1 MPERLPDLLLS
12 QLSDFVAA
20 QMGLHFPAGRW
31 RDLERGIRSAAGEFG
46 FKDAGACGQ
55 WLLSSP
61 LTKNQIE
68 TLASHVTVGETY
80 FFREKKSFEVLEETI
95 LPELIRSRRGSER
108 RLRIWSA
115 GCCTGEEPYSIA
127 ILLSRLILDW
137 QDWQITILATDIN
150 PHFLRKA
157 SAGVYSEWSFRDTP
171 AWIRERYF
179 RKASAGRLELLPP
192 IRRMVTFAY
201 LNLAEDVYPSLLNNT
216 NAMDVIFCRNVLM
229 YFAPERAR
237 KVIQNLHRSLVDG
250 GWLIVSPS
258 EASHVLFSQ
267 FAAVNFPAAIL
278 YRKDSRSLRVAED
291 FIPREMPVDATPG
304 APPGWFSHDTVSAHR
319 PADAGGV
326 TGEGGMLPLPIDF
339 AVPSPTKHGVPHA
352 SQEGRSPDV
361 KEPAPYHEA
370 FMLYEEGRYA
380 EAEKRAAALL
390 SGDPNDAKAMA
401 LLTRIYANQGKL
413 DEALTWGERAVAAD
427 RLNPASH
434 YLHATIQQERG
445 QAEEAVK
452 SLKRALYL
460 DPDFVLAHYALGNL
474 ALRPGKFEAADKHFE
489 NALSLLSAYPRDDL
503 LPESDGLTAG
513 RLVEIIRATLYQEAL
528 A

>member
-1 MPERLPDLLLS
+1 MRESLPDNRLS
-12 QLSDFVAA
+12 QLSECVAA
-20 QMGLHFPAGRW
+20 RMGLHFPRERW
-31 RDLERGIRSAAGEFG
+31 HDLERHANSAAKEFG
-46 FKDAGACGQ
+46 FADIEAFLQ
-55 WLLSSP
+55 WLLLSP
-61 LTKNQIE
+61 LTREQIE
-68 TLASHVTVGETY
+68 TLASHMTVGETY
-80 FFREKKSFEVLEETI
+80 FFREKKSFEILEKTI
-95 LPELIRSRRGSER
+95 LPELIRSRRASER

-127 ILLSRLILDW
+127 ILLSRLIPDW

-157 SAGVYSEWSFRDTP
+157 SAGVYGEWSFRDTP
-171 AWIRERYF
+171 TWIRDRYF
-179 RKASAGRLELLPP
+179 KRTSAGRFELLPQ
-192 IRRMVTFAY
+192 IRGMATFAY
-201 LNLAEDVYPSLLNNT
+201 LNLAEDAYPSLLNNT

-229 YFAPERAR
+229 YFTQERAR
-237 KVIQNLHRSLVDG
+237 KVVQNLHRSLVDG

-267 FAAVNFPAAIL
+267 FEAVNFPDAIL
-278 YRKDSRSLRVAED
+278 YRKGSHSLRVAED
-291 FIPREMPVDATPG
+291 FIPGWMPV
-304 APPGWFSHDTVSAHR
+304 
-319 PADAGGV
+319 
-326 TGEGGMLPLPIDF
+326 DF
-339 AVPSPTKHGVPHA
+339 AVPSPPELGVPPVW
-352 SQEGRSPDV
+352 QEGRTPDV
-361 KEPAPYHEA
+361 EEPLPAQPTYHEA
-370 FMLYEEGRYA
+370 FVLYEQGRYA
-380 EAEKRAAALL
+380 EAEERAAALL
-390 SGDPNDAKAMA
+390 SKDPNDAKAMA
-401 LLTRIYANQGKL
+401 FLTRIYANQGKL
-413 DEALTWGERAVAAD
+413 AEALAWCGRAVAAD

-513 RLVEIIRATLYQEAL
+513 RLMEIIRATLYQEAL